1 MISVSCLDLTYSVT
15 FKITKPVKDESKDEN
30 NIVALHDIPEEDL
43 VEDNEGTVNWRSI
56 VNRRMI

>member
-43 VEDNEGTVNWRSI
+43 VEGKEGIFTR
-56 VNRRMI
+56 